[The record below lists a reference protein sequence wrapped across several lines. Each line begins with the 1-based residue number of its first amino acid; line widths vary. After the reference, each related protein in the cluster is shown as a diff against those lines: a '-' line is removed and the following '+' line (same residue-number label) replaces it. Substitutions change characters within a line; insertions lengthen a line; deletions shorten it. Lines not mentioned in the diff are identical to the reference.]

1 MFKFLEKA
9 KNEFLSHVDPSIQKL
24 ANIKLELDFYKTMY
38 LNSYEQKFIE
48 PYLSDEALI
57 WKIENAIKN
66 SKRLGIYELPK
77 HYDEYLSTDGI
88 AELLKRFKEKLN
100 ENR

>member
-9 KNEFLSHVDPSIQKL
+9 KNDFLSHVNLSVQKL
-24 ANIKLELDFYKTMY
+24 ANNKIELDFYKTMY

-66 SKRLGIYELPK
+66 SQQIGQYEIPIV
-77 HYDEYLSTDGI
+77 YDKYLSTDGI
-88 AELLKRFKEKLN
+88 AELLKRFKDKKN
-100 ENR
+100 V